1 MAYDLL
7 VKKLTLLKKSYLSA
21 AEIRA
26 YCSVLRLDYYAA
38 IGYLTRHK
46 HLHRILKG
54 IFYRPTIAERKL
66 KTIPVTHV
74 EALAEALRMK
84 KVTHWY
90 LGLETALMMHHL
102 THEFFTTDTI
112 INDTIFRKH
121 TVAVLG
127 RKVRFIKVKR
137 SLFRKGISRVGHA
150 PCASV
155 EKTVLDMVYLSKY
168 RGLPD
173 AEIEAR
179 IRPLLA
185 PCSRAALVALSK
197 DYNASTARFILSL

>member
-1 MAYDLL
+1 
-7 VKKLTLLKKSYLSA
+7 
-21 AEIRA
+21 
-26 YCSVLRLDYYAA
+26 
-38 IGYLTRHK
+38 
-46 HLHRILKG
+46 
-54 IFYRPTIAERKL
+54 
-66 KTIPVTHV
+66 
-74 EALAEALRMK
+74 MK

-179 IRPLLA
+179 VRPLLA